1 MMIIAQPIDTFSG
14 ANLSGESWQNM
25 HKNMNINAIRVQ
37 NRFSNSGK
45 SKRRLDEQ
53 IIRYD
58 KERIEGGG
66 GVLTYPQH
74 REYTIVRTSERERP
88 LTSGRRC
95 TK

>member
-66 GVLTYPQH
+66 GY
-74 REYTIVRTSERERP
+74 
-88 LTSGRRC
+88 
-95 TK
+95 